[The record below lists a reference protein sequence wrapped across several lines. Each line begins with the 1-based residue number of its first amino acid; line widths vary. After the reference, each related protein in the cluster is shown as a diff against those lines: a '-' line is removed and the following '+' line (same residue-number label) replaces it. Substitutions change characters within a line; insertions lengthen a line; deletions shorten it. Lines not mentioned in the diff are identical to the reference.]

1 MPSSSNSASWGGPT
15 GRSRSNPDGLTRPM
29 VSSPGGGAGPDGHRY
44 PRNAGPCGDRC
55 SAARNL
61 HDPNRHDRRD
71 RSSPDGCREPC
82 APGWQPDRT
91 DDRTTGGRSRKTAG
105 APQGGSAQR
114 SARRG
119 SLGRTGLRDRAR
131 LRDGR
136 RCSTVS
142 RAGASAGGRHRATE
156 DTSARSMQ
164 RHGHVFTK
172 CLSRFELTATSTSA
186 RRPAGSCR
194 HPEDL
199 RAREDGPS
207 GPSPG
212 PAPPESGSAAA

>member
-1 MPSSSNSASWGGPT
+1 
-15 GRSRSNPDGLTRPM
+15 M

-142 RAGASAGGRHRATE
+142 RAGASAGGRHRPRRIR
-156 DTSARSMQ
+156 ARVQCS
-164 RHGHVFTK
+164 V
-172 CLSRFELTATSTSA
+172 TATFSPNVSA
-186 RRPAGSCR
+186 GLSSPPPRHQHAALQDPAVIRRIFAHVRTAPQGRALAPP
-194 HPEDL
+194 HP
-199 RAREDGPS
+199 S
-207 GPSPG
+207 
-212 PAPPESGSAAA
+212 PAPPRRDPIRSRARQTPSLLCWASRHSC